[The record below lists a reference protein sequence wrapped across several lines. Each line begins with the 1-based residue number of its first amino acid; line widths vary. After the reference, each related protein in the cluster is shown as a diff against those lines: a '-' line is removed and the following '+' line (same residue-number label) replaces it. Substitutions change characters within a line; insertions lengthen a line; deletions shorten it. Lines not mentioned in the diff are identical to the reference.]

1 VRRILLFSIGGSN
14 DMIRQNPSIFS
25 SKQAAGTKVVC
36 LVVGRSFVGERL
48 GVPYFVVVAQF

>member
-1 VRRILLFSIGGSN
+1 
-14 DMIRQNPSIFS
+14 MIRQNPSIFS